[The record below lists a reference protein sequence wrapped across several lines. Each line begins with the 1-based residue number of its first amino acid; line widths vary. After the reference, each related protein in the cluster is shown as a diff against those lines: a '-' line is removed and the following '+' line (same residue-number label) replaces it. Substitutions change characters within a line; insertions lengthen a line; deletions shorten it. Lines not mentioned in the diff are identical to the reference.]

1 MSTASKVVLG
11 LSVVL
16 TVGTVAGVHF
26 KQNWERQRLREGVLR
41 DLERVERKREN
52 QRALEEQIR
61 LTKDFVASREQ
72 QDAAE
77 TPSGAQGS

>member
-1 MSTASKVVLG
+1 MSTASKIVLG

-16 TVGTVAGVHF
+16 TVGTVAGVHL
-26 KQNWERQRLREGVLR
+26 KQNWDRQRLREGVLR

-61 LTKDFVASREQ
+61 LTRELVTHREQ
-72 QDAAE
+72 QEAE
-77 TPSGAQGS
+77 STQRS

>member
-1 MSTASKVVLG
+1 MSTASKIVLG

-16 TVGTVAGVHF
+16 TVGTVAGVHL
-26 KQNWERQRLREGVLR
+26 KQNWDRQRLREGVLR

-61 LTKDFVASREQ
+61 LTRDLVTHREQ
-72 QDAAE
+72 QEA
-77 TPSGAQGS
+77 GSTQRS